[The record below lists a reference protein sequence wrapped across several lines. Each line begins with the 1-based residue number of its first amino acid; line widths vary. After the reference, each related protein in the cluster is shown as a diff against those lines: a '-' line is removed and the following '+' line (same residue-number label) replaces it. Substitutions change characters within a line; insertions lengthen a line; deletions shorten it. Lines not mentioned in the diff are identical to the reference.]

1 MIRLKLRPAST
12 EFMSIE
18 GGEKLSSL
26 LRRSRSME
34 AEGKISEACE
44 MRLEGVE
51 ALLNAIGEEE
61 VRLNWEDKNS
71 RSAMELLYLSAADH
85 LSIGEVETATTLWE
99 QLLALDEE
107 DHLEA
112 VVMLALCY
120 IVLEDWECLEDALFN
135 ISTKSPEYHLINL
148 WAEYRRSGGIDKD
161 TLRTLRTRHK
171 LWFEEFV
178 ATEHPADEAYLTDC
192 RSERPSQS
200 TEAREFWFA
209 TEAIWQNHKDF
220 ITSIRKA

>member
-1 MIRLKLRPAST
+1 MIRLRLRPAST
-12 EFMSIE
+12 EFMSLE
-18 GGEKLSSL
+18 GGDKLAAL
-26 LRRSRSME
+26 LRRSRSLE
-34 AEGKISEACE
+34 AEGNINGACE

-51 ALLNAIGEEE
+51 ALLNAIGEED
-61 VRLNWEDKNS
+61 VRLNWDDRDS
-71 RSAMELLYLSAADH
+71 RAAMELLYLSAADH

-120 IVLEDWECLEDALFN
+120 IMLEDWECLDDALFN

-178 ATEHPADEAYLTDC
+178 ATEHPADETYLADC
-192 RSERPSQS
+192 RSEHPSQS

-209 TEAIWQNHKDF
+209 TEAIWLNNNDF
-220 ITSIRKA
+220 ITTIKKA

>member
-1 MIRLKLRPAST
+1 
-12 EFMSIE
+12 MSIE
-18 GGEKLSSL
+18 GGEKLTSL
-26 LRRSRSME
+26 LRRSRAME
-34 AEGKISEACE
+34 SEGNISGACE
-44 MRLEGVE
+44 LRLEGVE
-51 ALLNAIGEEE
+51 ALLDAIGDEEA
-61 VRLNWEDKNS
+61 RLNWDDKDS
-71 RSAMELLYLSAADH
+71 RAAMELLYLSAADH
-85 LSIGEVETATTLWE
+85 LSIGEIETATTLWE

-120 IVLEDWECLEDALFN
+120 ILLEDWECLEDALFN

-171 LWFEEFV
+171 LWWEEFI
-178 ATEHPADEAYLTDC
+178 ATEHPADEAYLSDC
-192 RSERPSQS
+192 RAEHPSQS

-209 TEAIWQNHKDF
+209 TEAIWLNNNDF
-220 ITSIRKA
+220 ISTIKKA

>member
-1 MIRLKLRPAST
+1 MIRLKLKPAST

-18 GGEKLSSL
+18 GSDKLSSL

-44 MRLEGVE
+44 MRLEGVD

-61 VRLNWEDKNS
+61 VRLNWEDKDS

>member
-1 MIRLKLRPAST
+1 
-12 EFMSIE
+12 MSIE

-26 LRRSRSME
+26 LRRSRSLE
-34 AEGKISEACE
+34 AEGQIAEACE

-51 ALLNAIGEEE
+51 ALLNAIGEED
-61 VRLNWEDKNS
+61 VRLNWDDRDS
-71 RSAMELLYLSAADH
+71 RSAMELLYYSAADH

-99 QLLALDEE
+99 QLLTLDEE

-120 IVLEDWECLEDALFN
+120 IILEDWECLEDALFN
-135 ISTKSPEYHLINL
+135 ISTKSPEYHLITL

-171 LWFEEFV
+171 LWFDEFT
-178 ATEHPADEAYLTDC
+178 ATEHPADEAYIADC
-192 RSERPSQS
+192 RSERPSQQ

-209 TEAIWQNHKDF
+209 TEAIWQNYNDF
-220 ITSIRKA
+220 IISIRKA